1 LCFFIPILAVFF
13 SLSFIYWVKLN
24 WMMPAYFSG
33 IIWVSRY
40 WSIRW
45 IRYQLLFSMFLHLIL
60 VLEIDF
66 YFFPIHSDD
75 TWFGW
80 TELASQVATIRQ
92 HYPGAFVFSA
102 DDYKTSAVLNFYG
115 NDMVYARNVVGER
128 ALQFDYIGTNLR
140 TLNGKD
146 AIFIDS
152 NPQFQNLESETA
164 AIPVSYYTWFDQI
177 IPLDPV
183 LIESNGRVVRKFSV
197 FLCRNYHAR

>member
-1 LCFFIPILAVFF
+1 
-13 SLSFIYWVKLN
+13 
-24 WMMPAYFSG
+24 
-33 IIWVSRY
+33 
-40 WSIRW
+40 
-45 IRYQLLFSMFLHLIL
+45 
-60 VLEIDF
+60 
-66 YFFPIHSDD
+66 
-75 TWFGW
+75 
-80 TELASQVATIRQ
+80 
-92 HYPGAFVFSA
+92 
-102 DDYKTSAVLNFYG
+102 
-115 NDMVYARNVVGER
+115 MVYARNVVGER